1 MFVKIGFYPIL
12 VIEKRGGKKMK
23 FHTLKKTNIRISE
36 IGLGTNAVGGHN
48 LFESLNE
55 QDGKELVTTALDL
68 GITFIDTADIYGKGR
83 SEEIVGDVLKN
94 YRREDF
100 VLATKAAKRW
110 FEDGTVTVDNHP
122 KYLRQAF
129 ENSLN
134 RLQLDYVDLY
144 YLHFP
149 DNETPLVESIG
160 ELSRLKE
167 EGKIGAIGIS
177 NVTLDQLI
185 EANMHNDISVLQSP
199 YNMLNRSAE
208 QDLLP
213 YCIKND
219 ISFIPYG
226 PLSYGLLGGKYT
238 KDFKLGAGDWRV
250 SNPLFHGE
258 LFEQTLIKVEAL
270 KEVAAEKQT
279 TLPNLALAWLLA
291 QDGVDAV
298 IPGGKH
304 KSQVAI
310 NVEATD
316 VLLTNEDLMKIEGIL

>member
-1 MFVKIGFYPIL
+1 
-12 VIEKRGGKKMK
+12 MK
-23 FHTLKKTNIRISE
+23 FHTLKKSNINISE

-48 LFESLNE
+48 LYEKLNE
-55 QDGKELVTTALDL
+55 QDGRELVSTAIDL
-68 GITFIDTADIYGKGR
+68 GITFIDTADIYGTGR
-83 SEEIVGDVLKN
+83 SEEIIGEVLKA

-100 VLATKAAKRW
+100 ILATKGGRHW
-110 FEDGTVTVDNHP
+110 FEDGSVKTDNHP
-122 KYLRQAF
+122 QYLRHAL
-129 ENSLN
+129 ENSLK
-134 RLQLDYVDLY
+134 RLQMDYIDFY

-149 DNETPLVESIG
+149 DNETPLAEAIG

-167 EGKIGAIGIS
+167 EGKIRAIGIS

-185 EANMHNDISVLQSP
+185 EANAHNDISVLQSP

-226 PLSYGLLGGKYT
+226 PLAYGILGGKYT
-238 KDFKLGAGDWRV
+238 KDFKLSNGDWRI
-250 SNPLFHGE
+250 SEPLFHDQ
-258 LFEQTLIKVEAL
+258 LFEQTLAKVEIL
-270 KEVAAEKQT
+270 KEIAEEKQT

-291 QDGVDAV
+291 QDGIDAV

-304 KSQVAI
+304 KNQVAS
-310 NVEATD
+310 NVKASD
-316 VLLTNEDLMKIEGIL
+316 VILTKEDLVHIKRILL

>member
-1 MFVKIGFYPIL
+1 M
-12 VIEKRGGKKMK
+12 MK
-23 FHTLKKTNIRISE
+23 FRTLKKTTINISE

-48 LFESLNE
+48 LFENLNE
-55 QDGKELVTTALDL
+55 QDGKELVSAALDL

-83 SEEIVGDVLKN
+83 SEEIVGEVLKS

-100 VLATKAAKRW
+100 VLATKGAKHW
-110 FEDGTVTVDNHP
+110 FEDGSVTVDNNP
-122 KYLRQAF
+122 QYLRQAL
-129 ENSLN
+129 ENSLQ
-134 RLQLDYVDLY
+134 RLQMDYVDLY

-149 DNETPLVESIG
+149 DNDTPLAESIG

-167 EGKIGAIGIS
+167 EGKIRAIGIS
-177 NVTLDQLI
+177 NVTLDQLK
-185 EANMHNDISVLQSP
+185 EANVHHDISVLQSP

-213 YCIKND
+213 YCMQHD

-226 PLSYGLLGGKYT
+226 PLAYGLLGGKYT
-238 KDFKLGAGDWRV
+238 KDFRLDAGDWRIA
-250 SNPLFHGE
+250 NPLFHGE
-258 LFEQTLIKVEAL
+258 LFQQTLAKVETL
-270 KEVAAEKQT
+270 KGIAQKHQT

-291 QDGVDAV
+291 QEGIDAV

-304 KSQVAI
+304 KNQVAA

-316 VLLTNEDLMKIEGIL
+316 VLLTSEDFGNIERIL